1 MQEKTRRA
9 ARALGKAVLYG
20 GAAALGLAI
29 LTFLFAFLTGGFDAR
44 LGLDWA
50 RRVLYVIGGV
60 CVVVS
65 GAGLFFAGNAPRDQ
79 RIGFKKDETL
89 SAFER
94 AGDQLALVAPRGQR
108 GLLPAG
114 RHSRPAARRRSVGT
128 ALLVDGRLGKL
139 INGAA
144 QGAREV
150 SDRRKLRPHDV
161 IPPLL
166 VQLNH
171 AETHA
176 RCLGEL
182 LLR

>member
-9 ARALGKAVLYG
+9 AGALGKAVLYG

-94 AGDQLALVAPRGQR
+94 ARGISWPWSLLAGSVALFLLGVILDLLLVA
-108 GLLPAG
+108 
-114 RHSRPAARRRSVGT
+114 AA
-128 ALLVDGRLGKL
+128 
-139 INGAA
+139 
-144 QGAREV
+144 
-150 SDRRKLRPHDV
+150 
-161 IPPLL
+161 
-166 VQLNH
+166 
-171 AETHA
+171 
-176 RCLGEL
+176 
-182 LLR
+182 

>member
-9 ARALGKAVLYG
+9 AGALGKAILYG

-29 LTFLFAFLTGGFDAR
+29 LTFLFAFLTSGFDAR

-65 GAGLFFAGNAPRDQ
+65 GAGLFFAGDAPRDQ

-94 AGDQLALVAPRGQR
+94 AGNQLALGAADRQR
-108 GLLPAG
+108 GALPSW
-114 RHSRPAARRRSVGT
+114 RHSRPRPGGPGVGPQI
-128 ALLVDGRLGKL
+128 RLGL
-139 INGAA
+139 
-144 QGAREV
+144 
-150 SDRRKLRPHDV
+150 
-161 IPPLL
+161 PPRTGD
-166 VQLNH
+166 
-171 AETHA
+171 A
-176 RCLGEL
+176 C
-182 LLR
+182 

>member
-9 ARALGKAVLYG
+9 AGALGKAVLYG

-65 GAGLFFAGNAPRDQ
+65 GAGLFFAGDAPRDQ

-89 SAFER
+89 SAFESFSTSSWWPWRR
-94 AGDQLALVAPRGQR
+94 ADRRFGFASQASPGGQHHITAGQTL
-108 GLLPAG
+108 GLF
-114 RHSRPAARRRSVGT
+114 SRPSKTKHRRTQNVQGRRHARATPVRLMLSRRS
-128 ALLVDGRLGKL
+128 A
-139 INGAA
+139 
-144 QGAREV
+144 
-150 SDRRKLRPHDV
+150 
-161 IPPLL
+161 
-166 VQLNH
+166 
-171 AETHA
+171 
-176 RCLGEL
+176 
-182 LLR
+182 

>member
-9 ARALGKAVLYG
+9 AGALGKAVLYG

-65 GAGLFFAGNAPRDQ
+65 GAGLFFAGDAPRDQ

-94 AGDQLALVAPRGQR
+94 APGISWPW
-108 GLLPAG
+108 
-114 RHSRPAARRRSVGT
+114 
-128 ALLVDGRLGKL
+128 ALLAGSVAFFLLGVILDPNSDSELGSTATPHGVRQKVVNSSTCPFAERPPTYPLTREPKTFRAAATRGR
-139 INGAA
+139 
-144 QGAREV
+144 R
-150 SDRRKLRPHDV
+150 
-161 IPPLL
+161 LL
-166 VQLNH
+166 D
-171 AETHA
+171 
-176 RCLGEL
+176 
-182 LLR
+182 